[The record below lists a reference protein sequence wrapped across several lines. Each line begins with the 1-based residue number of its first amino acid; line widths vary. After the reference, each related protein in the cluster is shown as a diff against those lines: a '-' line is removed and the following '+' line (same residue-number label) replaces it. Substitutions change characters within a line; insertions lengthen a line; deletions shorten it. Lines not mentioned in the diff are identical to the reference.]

1 MKKYKLK
8 KEIKIGGVL
17 LITIL
22 LSINHA
28 ALTIDFITEVII
40 KSISLYAVM
49 LYTPKMIKETIKFF
63 KEN

>member
-17 LITIL
+17 LMTVL
-22 LSINHA
+22 LSMNHA
-28 ALTIDFITEVII
+28 ALTIDFIIEVII
-40 KSISLYAVM
+40 KSILLYEVM
-49 LYTPKMIKETIKFF
+49 LYTPEMIKETIKFF

>member
-17 LITIL
+17 LMTAL
-22 LSINHA
+22 LSMNHA

-40 KSISLYAVM
+40 KSISLYMVM
-49 LYTPKMIKETIKFF
+49 LYTPEMIKETIKFF

>member
-49 LYTPKMIKETIKFF
+49 LYTPEMIKETIKFF

>member
-17 LITIL
+17 LMTVL
-22 LSINHA
+22 LSMNHA

-49 LYTPKMIKETIKFF
+49 LYTPEMIKETIKFF